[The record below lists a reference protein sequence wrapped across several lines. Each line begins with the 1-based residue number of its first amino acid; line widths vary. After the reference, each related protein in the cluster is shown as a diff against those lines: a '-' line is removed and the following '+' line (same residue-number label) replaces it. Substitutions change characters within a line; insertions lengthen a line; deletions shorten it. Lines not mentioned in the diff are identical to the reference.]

1 MIIAALLSVSVFGQS
16 VPTADKQSDTTTTD
30 SSDKEPVT
38 KEASKATSS
47 DQNSTDKKSS
57 NDPAKNAIDWL
68 KQQQAENKEIKDAL
82 KEEDPDF
89 GLMIGIGSQV
99 LDTANTDYRN
109 QSNVLATT
117 SLGRETPQLLTGVAF
132 RTHIPNYFFPRYRCM
147 LDSRKNNAKDDKPK
161 SKDPKKPAGEEKAG
175 QYDPI
180 ADCTN
185 KAFLEHAE
193 PWQRRPWG
201 AFISIKFAPGSSET
215 LNGFVFGASYAFAK
229 YVNALVGFTLTP
241 INVPSP
247 GLRVTA
253 AQFVTQQQAQGQYL
267 NFNPQAMLSNSP
279 NAFDGF
285 PLTDQSGKLIYPG
298 NPLTLNYR
306 AGVIFGVSIPIYFK
320 SIF

>member
-1 MIIAALLSVSVFGQS
+1 MAFHTLTRAMIIAALLSVSVFGQS

-201 AFISIKFAPGSSET
+201 AFISIKF
-215 LNGFVFGASYAFAK
+215 
-229 YVNALVGFTLTP
+229 
-241 INVPSP
+241 VPSP